1 MPDELDTLLLRRF
14 AESRAPLAPAQF
26 VAAVS
31 ARLPA
36 RPLRRRWVAALGGTL
51 QAALVGV
58 AIGIA
63 APLRLRNAAVVA
75 LGALATLGMMA
86 FSIWQSSL

>member
-1 MPDELDTLLLRRF
+1 MPDELDPLLLRRF
-14 AESRAPLAPAQF
+14 AESRAPLTDAHF
-26 VAAVS
+26 VAAVG

-36 RPLRRRWVAALGGTL
+36 RSLRHRWVATLGGTL

-63 APLRLRNAAVVA
+63 APLRLRNAGVVA
-75 LGALATLGMMA
+75 LGALATLGMLA